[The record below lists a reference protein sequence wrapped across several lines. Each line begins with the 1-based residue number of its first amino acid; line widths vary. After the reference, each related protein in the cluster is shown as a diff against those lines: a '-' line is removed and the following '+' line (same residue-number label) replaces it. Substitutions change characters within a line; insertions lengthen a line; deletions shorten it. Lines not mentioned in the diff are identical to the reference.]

1 MTQTSPERMTRDAR
15 RMFTL
20 RRQMT
25 EAEHVIQIYKIMNGK
40 GEHAVSI
47 YSFN

>member
-1 MTQTSPERMTRDAR
+1 MTRDAR

-25 EAEHVIQIYKIMNGK
+25 EEERDIQIYKIMNGK
-40 GEHAVSI
+40 D
-47 YSFN
+47 